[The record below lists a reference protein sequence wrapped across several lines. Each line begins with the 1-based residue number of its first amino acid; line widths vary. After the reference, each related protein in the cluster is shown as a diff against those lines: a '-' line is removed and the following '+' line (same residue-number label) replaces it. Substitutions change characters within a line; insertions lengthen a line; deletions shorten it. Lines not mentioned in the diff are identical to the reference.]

1 MRSGPGT
8 VTRLTE
14 AQQAQLE
21 ALRQSYRAELP
32 AKLQL
37 IGGAADTLHA
47 GGWEKAHLAAFYEM
61 VHKLAG
67 SAAIYGFGGISRAAG
82 EIETW
87 TLAALD
93 GGLPAE
99 RRPELTSLM
108 GALRDAFAASEP
120 APLTRPRSA
129 SR

>member
-1 MRSGPGT
+1 MRSGPGI

-32 AKLQL
+32 AKLEL
-37 IGGAADTLHA
+37 IGGAVETLHA
-47 GGWEKAHLAAFYEM
+47 GGWEKAHLMAFYEL

-82 EIETW
+82 EIESW
-87 TLAALD
+87 ALSALD
-93 GGLPAE
+93 GGLPE
-99 RRPELTSLM
+99 DRRLELSSLV
-108 GALRDAFAASEP
+108 GALREAFAASEP
-120 APLTRPRSA
+120 DPLTRPRSA
-129 SR
+129 IR